1 VCSNLRTGARAL
13 RLLLVIPC
21 YREATRIVRS
31 LDRLSA
37 ACAAQP
43 AVDVRVVLATNGPS
57 DGMAAA
63 LGGRSAGWAFRSIE
77 VYHASLVPDKGMAI
91 HRAWRSRAGDREV
104 LAYCDADMAVDPEA
118 IFRGL
123 ALIESGAAD
132 MVAGSRWHPDSV
144 VEGRSRTRTF
154 LSRGLSLFWRLLPGT
169 SLVDPGCG
177 LKMVRRTHFEPL
189 PLRALAGGFAF
200 GAKVVTRL
208 ERAGARLV
216 QIPVRWRD
224 DRARRLR
231 IGKATWDYAYAWV
244 RLLLTRT

>member
-1 VCSNLRTGARAL
+1 M
-13 RLLLVIPC
+13 RLLLAIPC
-21 YREATRIVRS
+21 YREAGRIVRS

-37 ACAAQP
+37 ACAAHP
-43 AVDVRVVLATNGPS
+43 GVDVRVVLATNGQP
-57 DGMAAA
+57 DGTAAA
-63 LGGRSAGWAFRSIE
+63 LTGRSAGWAFSRIE

-91 HRAWRSRAGDREV
+91 RRAWRSRAGDRDV

-132 MVAGSRWHPDSV
+132 AVAGSRWHPESV
-144 VEGRSRTRTF
+144 VEGRTRARTIISRC
-154 LSRGLSLFWRLLPGT
+154 LSFFWRILPGT
-169 SLVDPGCG
+169 TLVDPGCG
-177 LKMVRRTHFEPL
+177 FKMVRRSDFERL

-200 GAKVVTRL
+200 GAKVITRL
-208 ERAGARLV
+208 ERSGVRLA

-231 IGKATWDYAYAWV
+231 IGKATWDYAHAWI
-244 RLLLTRT
+244 RLLFTRR

>member
-1 VCSNLRTGARAL
+1 M

-21 YREATRIVRS
+21 YREASRIVRS
-31 LDRLSA
+31 LDKLSV
-37 ACAAQP
+37 ACAAHP
-43 AVDVRVVLATNGPS
+43 GVDVRVVLATNGQP
-57 DGMAAA
+57 DGTAAA
-63 LGGRSAGWAFRSIE
+63 LSGRSGDWVFGSIE

-91 HRAWRSRAGDREV
+91 HRAWRSRAGDRDV

-132 MVAGSRWHPDSV
+132 AVAGSRWHADSV
-144 VEGRSRTRTF
+144 VEGRSRGRTF
-154 LSRGLSLFWRLLPGT
+154 LSRGLSLFWRVLPGT

-177 LKMVRRTHFEPL
+177 LKMVRRVDFEPL

-200 GAKVVTRL
+200 GAKVISRL
-208 ERAGARLV
+208 ERSGVRLV